1 MWEVGTQM
9 NLQNLL
15 SNFQINAA
23 SGWDLFI
30 ILIFVL
36 AVFIYGFL
44 LGRNRMVILLLAS
57 YFSLAI
63 MEFLPWQ
70 RLLTLKWLGMGKAPS
85 PSLKIFI
92 FAGMILL
99 FYFLIPRSI
108 LSSAL
113 RIRKRGNASWPQ
125 LFILSLLQLGFLAM
139 VISSFLSPEVRFIF
153 PPLAKK
159 IFVGPDAQFVW
170 ITLPILIIVLMRR
183 KKLEE

>member
-1 MWEVGTQM
+1 M
-9 NLQNLL
+9 NLQSLL
-15 SNFQINAA
+15 SNFRIGAA
-23 SGWDLFI
+23 SSWDLFI

-44 LGRNRMVILLLAS
+44 LGRNRMIILLLAS

-63 MEFLPWQ
+63 MEFLTWQ
-70 RLLTLKWLGMGKAPS
+70 RLLALKWLGMGKTPS

-99 FYFLIPRSI
+99 FYFLMPRSI
-108 LSSAL
+108 ISSAL
-113 RIRKRGNASWPQ
+113 RIRKRGEASWPQ
-125 LFILSLLQLGFLAM
+125 LFILSLLQLGLLAM
-139 VISSFLSPEVRFIF
+139 VILSLLFVEIKTGF

-170 ITLPILIIVLMRR
+170 VILPILAMVLMRR